1 MEFKATKYKGEKDGC
16 FMIKGAI
23 HQEVIKIMNPPST
36 HIFYLYAPNN
46 MALKIKQKKKIFQE
60 KVKEKWTDPLPER
73 EINQIEKN
81 TQKQNIW
88 MM

>member
-46 MALKIKQKKKIFQE
+46 MALKIKQKKKFFKKRSRRNE
-60 KVKEKWTDPLPER
+60 
-73 EINQIEKN
+73 QILY
-81 TQKQNIW
+81 QSGR
-88 MM
+88 